1 MQLGEFQDPG
11 LSLCSMTLM
20 ALGESIDLGLRGF
33 KFKSRGNLFL
43 FQSIEIEPLE
53 GHEAK

>member
-1 MQLGEFQDPG
+1 MQLGGFQDPG

-20 ALGESIDLGLRGF
+20 ALGKSIDLGFRGL